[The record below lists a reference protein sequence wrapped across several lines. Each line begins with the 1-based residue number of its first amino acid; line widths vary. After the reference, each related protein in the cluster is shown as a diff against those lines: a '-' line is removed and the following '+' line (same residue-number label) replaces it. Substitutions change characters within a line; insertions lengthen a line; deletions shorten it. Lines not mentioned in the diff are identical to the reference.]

1 MACTVDAARCA
12 ELIARY
18 RGNKTS
24 KEPSFTTQ
32 FNAVFH
38 LLGRLRLSRHN
49 VILCGKFINE
59 MADTWNDKEQL
70 EMIDQLRAR
79 QQRSWKRWETRIAEK
94 AAAKA
99 AGAGRRG
106 RKQTTAPTRAPA
118 PIADFDPWGM
128 MDITEGEKEK
138 LIGFEIMRLMQL
150 TRDESGENLLD
161 AAIAGREKNVESVTK
176 LWNFVLQNFGDDLS
190 GKTPSRV
197 TGKFWEACSGF
208 LKAAGLTDMELEK
221 LRHPFPSPGEPGFES
236 ILDEMHERQ
245 S

>member
-24 KEPSFTTQ
+24 KEPSFVTQ

-49 VILCGKFINE
+49 VILAGKFINE

-79 QQRSWKRWETRIAEK
+79 QQRSWERWRKRIKEK

-99 AGAGRRG
+99 AGT
-106 RKQTTAPTRAPA
+106 RKRIKEDQTTTTPAPA
-118 PIADFDPWGM
+118 PGP
-128 MDITEGEKEK
+128 DIWS
-138 LIGFEIMRLMQL
+138 L
-150 TRDESGENLLD
+150 
-161 AAIAGREKNVESVTK
+161 
-176 LWNFVLQNFGDDLS
+176 
-190 GKTPSRV
+190 
-197 TGKFWEACSGF
+197 
-208 LKAAGLTDMELEK
+208 
-221 LRHPFPSPGEPGFES
+221 
-236 ILDEMHERQ
+236 
-245 S
+245 